1 MRKLFV
7 VSSIFFVGMMSAG
20 SASASWLSSKQIS
33 CNQNIYSCLDPS
45 LDSASAGAN
54 GGPGQNGGAGAA
66 GGPGQNGGRG
76 GDGGAGVNGGPGGNG
91 GDGGTGGDGG
101 NGGNGGNGG
110 DGGDG

>member
-7 VSSIFFVGMMSAG
+7 VSSIFVGMMSAG
-20 SASASWLSSKQIS
+20 TALASWQPSKQIS
-33 CNQNIYSCLDPS
+33 CNQNIYSCLDAS

-76 GDGGAGVNGGPGGNG
+76 GDGGAGSGGASGGNG
-91 GDGGTGGDGG
+91 GDGGAGGD
-101 NGGNGGNGG
+101 GGNGGNGG